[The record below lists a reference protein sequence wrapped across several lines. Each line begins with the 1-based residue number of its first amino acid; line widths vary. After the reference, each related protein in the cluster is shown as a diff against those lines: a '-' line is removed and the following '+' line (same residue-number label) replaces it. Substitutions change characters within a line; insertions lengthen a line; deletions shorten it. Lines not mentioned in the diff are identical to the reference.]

1 MNIQSAII
9 EGTNILN
16 DKFIQTAKLDTEILI
31 AKVIGKDRKYIIL
44 NSDKNLKNEDLKYFK
59 IQKWLTSRALVTT

>member
-16 DKFIQTAKLDTEILI
+16 NKFIQTAKLDTEILM
-31 AKVIGKDRKYIIL
+31 AKAIGKDRKYIIL
-44 NSDKNLKNEDLKYFK
+44 NIYENIKKK
-59 IQKWLTSRALVTT
+59 I